1 MRLLSLTLLMLLS
14 TSCLSLLMNT
24 NQVSAQTDLVHTA
37 LTDIVNAF
45 QAMHIAEQQGASNT
59 DILPLIIILNQA
71 EQFAENAT
79 ALQLKNDTTGANSA
93 ALQSITLST
102 SVQTEA
108 QHLASDAQAASQH
121 RDIIAYGT
129 AIALGIIEA
138 FIVVLVPDTARLVQ
152 RRRLRKARIVYGET
166 SNAK

>member
-1 MRLLSLTLLMLLS
+1 MRLLSLALLMMLS

-24 NQVSAQTDLVHTA
+24 NQVSAQTDLVHAA

-45 QAMHIAEQQGASNT
+45 QAIHTAEQQGASNT

-79 ALQLKNDTTGANSA
+79 ALEFKNDANGANSA
-93 ALQSITLST
+93 ALQSINLS
-102 SVQTEA
+102 SNVVAEA
-108 QHLASDAQAASQH
+108 QQLAADAQATLQH
-121 RDIIAYGT
+121 RNLVAYGT
-129 AIALGIIEA
+129 AVVLGILAA
-138 FIVVLVPDTARLVQ
+138 FLVVIVPDTIVLVR
-152 RRRLRKARIVYGET
+152 RRRLRKARIVYEEA